1 MTIAAGA
8 MTVIATGNSL
18 EVPRRSR
25 RVFALGRAK
34 SIHKALADREGF
46 EPSNGFHRYTLSR
59 RAPSTTRPPVRAREG
74 GNTRPTAPGQ
84 GAGKRTKSVL
94 IQAVWGARARSR

>member
-34 SIHKALADREGF
+34 SIHKALADRESAQLTFTEMPGA
-46 EPSNGFHRYTLSR
+46 SG
-59 RAPSTTRPPVRAREG
+59 AP
-74 GNTRPTAPGQ
+74 Q
-84 GAGKRTKSVL
+84 KS
-94 IQAVWGARARSR
+94 